1 MKNLEQL
8 SLHNI
13 NKSFFINNKKID
25 VLKDINLDVT
35 PGEFVS
41 IIGPSGCGKSTLLRL
56 IIGLSHQTIGSI
68 LLGGRELQESTH
80 EVGIVFQ
87 ESRLFPWLSVYKNIT
102 FGLEN
107 EHLSQKDQAD
117 VKEHLHL
124 VGLENFA
131 DAYPSQLSGGMQ
143 QRVSIAR
150 ALISHPKVLLL
161 DEPFGALDAI
171 TRIYMQQEITRI
183 WQTEKSTILL
193 VTHDI
198 DEAIFL
204 SDRVI
209 VMSHRPATIKNI
221 ISVDLP
227 RPRDRNSYDFLLL
240 RKKIYKEFFNE
251 IEMPFSFSI

>member
-1 MKNLEQL
+1 MKNLEKL
-8 SLHNI
+8 SLLNI
-13 NKSFFINNKKID
+13 SKSFFIKDKKID
-25 VLKDINLDVT
+25 VLNDVNLDVS

-41 IIGPSGCGKSTLLRL
+41 IIGPSGCGKSTLLKL
-56 IIGLSHQTIGSI
+56 IIGLSSQTAGSI
-68 LLGGRELQESTH
+68 LLGGHELQYSTH
-80 EVGIVFQ
+80 DIGIVFQ
-87 ESRLFPWLSVYKNIT
+87 EARLFPWLSVYKNIT

-107 EHLSQKDQAD
+107 KQLSKDDKNDVQKHI
-117 VKEHLHL
+117 KL
-124 VGLENFA
+124 VGLESFA

-171 TRIYMQQEITRI
+171 TRIHMQQEITRI

-209 VMSHRPATIKNI
+209 VMSNRPATIKKI
-221 ISVDLP
+221 IPVELP
-227 RPRDRNSYDFLLL
+227 RPRDRNGYDFLLL
-240 RKKIYKEFFNE
+240 RKKIYKEFFDE
-251 IEMPFSFSI
+251 IEIPFSFNI

>member
-8 SLHNI
+8 SLCDI
-13 NKSFFINNKKID
+13 NKSFFIKNKKID
-25 VLKDINLDVT
+25 VLKSVNLVVE

-41 IIGPSGCGKSTLLRL
+41 IIGPSGCGKSTLLKL
-56 IIGLSHQTIGSI
+56 IIGLSRQTTGNI
-68 LLGGRELQESTH
+68 LLGDCELQDSTH
-80 EVGIVFQ
+80 DIGIVFQ
-87 ESRLFPWLSVYKNIT
+87 EARLFPWLSVYNNIT

-107 EHLSQKDQAD
+107 KHLSNKDRED
-117 VKEHLHL
+117 VQNHIRL

-183 WQTEKSTILL
+183 WRTEKSTILL

-198 DEAIFL
+198 DEAVFL

-209 VMSHRPATIKNI
+209 VMSNRPATIKKTI
-221 ISVDLP
+221 QIDLP
-227 RPRDRNSYDFLLL
+227 RPRDRNSYEFLLL
-240 RKKIYKEFFNE
+240 RKRIYKEFFDE
-251 IEMPFSFSI
+251 VEMPFSFNI